1 MQIQTF
7 ADQIFFTT
15 VRIDTADGKGG
26 YGAGTGFHFLH
37 KSGDNQYLYLVT
49 NKHVAFGGNEGRF
62 TFHAGANG
70 TPEIGNVIPVN
81 IGQHDWNKIWFG
93 HPDPAVD
100 IAICPLPAILD
111 YAAKVSCKEVFF
123 RTISSENIPNEAEWN
138 DFDAIEEVTFVGYP
152 NGVWD
157 TKNFLP
163 VARRGTTASPIAV
176 NFEGT
181 PRFIIDASVFGGS
194 SGSPVFVM
202 SQGSFGSRNG
212 GVIIGSR
219 FHFVGVVAAV
229 FFRTQMNDLVARPIP
244 THSNIAVA
252 QQEMIDL
259 GIVFR
264 ANTVVENIE
273 AALKAGR

>member
-15 VRIDTADGKGG
+15 VRIDTADGKGD
-26 YGAGTGFHFLH
+26 YGAGTGFHFH
-37 KSGDNQYLYLVT
+37 HRIGDNQYLYLVT
-49 NKHVAFGGNEGRF
+49 NKHVAFGGKEGRF
-62 TFHAGANG
+62 TFHAGVNG

-93 HPDPAVD
+93 HPDPNVD
-100 IAICPLPAILD
+100 IAICPLPEILE
-111 YAAKVSCKEVFF
+111 YAAKVSGKEVFL
-123 RTISSENIPNEAEWN
+123 RTISSENIPSKAEW
-138 DFDAIEEVTFVGYP
+138 DGFDSIEEITFVGYP

-176 NFEGT
+176 DFEGT

-194 SGSPVFVM
+194 SGSPVFLM
-202 SQGSFGSRNG
+202 NEGSFGSRDG
-212 GVIIGSR
+212 RFLIGSR
-219 FHFVGVVAAV
+219 FHFIGVVAAV
-229 FFRTQMNDLVARPIP
+229 FFRTQMNDLVARPIL
-244 THSNIAVA
+244 THSSIAVA

-259 GIVFR
+259 GIVFK
-264 ANTVVENIE
+264 ANTVVETIE
-273 AALKAGR
+273 AALKSGR